1 GIMPRA
7 FPLKLLCSIRIPRL
21 PAHPYETE
29 TQAKKC
35 RKAGRLLTFVG
46 MISRHRIAGWP
57 SCTFLSTQARWKQ
70 YMRSSQ
76 SADAPRRTA
85 LVLSGGGM
93 FGAYQAGVWAAL
105 HHSIQLDMVVG
116 ASIGCLNGWLIA
128 GGCSG

>member
-1 GIMPRA
+1 
-7 FPLKLLCSIRIPRL
+7 
-21 PAHPYETE
+21 
-29 TQAKKC
+29 
-35 RKAGRLLTFVG
+35 FVG

-105 HHSIQLDMVVG
+105 HNSIQLDMVVG

-128 GGCSG
+128 GGCSGDALAEQWLSLGSSSRVEWRYPKRLSEGIIDFSLPEGWMRK